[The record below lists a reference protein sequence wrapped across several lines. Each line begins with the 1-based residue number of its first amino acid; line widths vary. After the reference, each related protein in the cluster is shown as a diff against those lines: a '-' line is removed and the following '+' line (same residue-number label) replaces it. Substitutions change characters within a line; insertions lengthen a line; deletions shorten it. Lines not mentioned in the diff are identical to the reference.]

1 MRRFINAMND
11 TFTPLYEADGNGGGD
26 GSDGGDGSSG
36 DDKGADDAS
45 KRTVTMT
52 QADLDALI
60 QREKARA
67 KKPFADYD
75 DIKAERERLKEAEE
89 ARKLA
94 DMSDKERLE
103 AEKQTALEKAQAAE
117 ESRDKALTAANQRLI
132 KSEFRA
138 IARESGIR
146 ADALDD
152 AFKLADTSAVSV
164 DDDGN
169 VIGVK
174 DVIEALVKDKPYL
187 AEQAKKEPKSIGNPS
202 NPNVDQGAKTA
213 EQLLKE
219 AAEKARKSG
228 RIEDN
233 VAYAALKRELSK

>member
-1 MRRFINAMND
+1 MKRFIDAVND
-11 TFTPLYEADGNGGGD
+11 TLTPLYEADGNGGGD
-26 GSDGGDGSSG
+26 GSDGGDGSGS
-36 DDKGADDAS
+36 DDKGAE
-45 KRTVTMT
+45 RTVTMT

-103 AEKQTALEKAQAAE
+103 AEKQAALDKVQAAE

-138 IARESGIR
+138 LARESGIR
-146 ADALDD
+146 VDALDD

-169 VIGVK
+169 VVGVK

-187 AEQAKKEPKSIGNPS
+187 AEQPKKEPKTIGNPS
-202 NPNVDQGAKTA
+202 NPNVDQSAKTA
-213 EQLLKE
+213 EQLLAE

-228 RIEDN
+228 RVEDRM
-233 VAYAALKRELSK
+233 AYAALKGELGK